1 MGFKMN
7 YTIVIKTLRLNV
19 QLQKS
24 TDQQVGFKMG
34 KNGRQLRYVRVLT
47 KDDIAKPTSL
57 DDVEDMVMYQDTES
71 YFQYRDPETGEN
83 DLILVDKAMLK
94 SMYKNTDKM
103 MTVSIIPES
112 SIKPW
117 QFDGSHYFI
126 NVYCPRKTKTPSDDD
141 KKMYSII
148 YSYLLRTSHYMI
160 VSFISSNRQKFA
172 ALSADPVS
180 GGLMMSNLI
189 HSTYQR
195 TRETVSNKVDIPD
208 IERYGSKLLEPM
220 TKMGLDNTEICD
232 GYEERAREYIEAIKS
247 VPRSER
253 PKITIKRP
261 AKPVS
266 TVPDLLSLIDGL

>member
-1 MGFKMN
+1 MK
-7 YTIVIKTLRLNV
+7 YTIVIKALRLNI

-24 TDQQVGFKMG
+24 TDPQVGFKMG

-57 DDVEDMVMYQDTES
+57 DDVEDMVLYNDTES

-103 MTVSIIPES
+103 MTMSIIPES

-126 NVYCPRKTKTPSDDD
+126 NVHCPGKTKTPSDDD

-148 YSYLLRTSHYMI
+148 YDYLLRTSNYMI

-172 ALSADPVS
+172 AISADPVS

-195 TRETVSNKVDIPD
+195 IREPVSNKIEITD
-208 IERYGSKLLEPM
+208 IERYGTKLLEPM
-220 TKMGLDNTEICD
+220 AKMGLDDGEICD
-232 GYEERAREYIEAIKS
+232 GYEERARDYIETIKAT
-247 VPRSER
+247 PRSER
-253 PKITIKRP
+253 RRIKIKRP
-261 AKPVS
+261 TNTVS
-266 TVPDLLSLIDGL
+266 TTPDLLALIDEL